1 MTVAIIGIAILLIST
16 VGAMFWVNRPV
27 SDNQGQTKILLFA
40 LYFWILAFIQ
50 LILVA
55 VGYSVLTR

>member
-16 VGAMFWVNRPV
+16 VGAMFWVNRPD

>member
-16 VGAMFWVNRPV
+16 VGAMLWVNRPD

>member
-16 VGAMFWVNRPV
+16 VGAMFWVNRPE
-27 SDNQGQTKILLFA
+27 SDNQRQTKILLFA
-40 LYFWILAFIQ
+40 LYFWILAFVQ

-55 VGYSVLTR
+55 VGYSVLSR